1 MNINSITITGNLT
14 RDAEVA
20 YTNSSKELTRFS
32 VACNT
37 GYGDNKNTTF
47 FNCTVWRNLG
57 GLMQYLAKGQ
67 SVAVTGELTLREY
80 STDNGKRTSLDIRV
94 DRVTLNGKSGGS
106 VQNDDD
112 APQF

>member
-14 RDAEVA
+14 KDAESA
-20 YTNSSKELTRFS
+20 ETNGGKELTRFS

-37 GYGDNKNTTF
+37 GYGDNKVTTF

-57 GLMQYLAKGQ
+57 GLMQYMRKGQ

-94 DRVTLNGKSGGS
+94 DRVTLNGKSGSG
-106 VQNDDD
+106 QNDDD
-112 APQF
+112 GVPF